1 MDHLLLSPDIGFLF
15 MPLSLCAVI
24 SICLSILFKRP
35 NQLAAPS
42 YSNDDRDFR
51 KMLQDG
57 YEKEGDQIFSIPTSN
72 LPMYI
77 VPPKFLNE
85 LHKLPEKTMSF
96 RKEMYDRF
104 LGRYTAF
111 ASNED
116 SMVKSVKVDLTRS
129 IDLLLPAMMEESD
142 YAIAESFNVSKDSWT
157 EVPLHGVSTRLIAYL
172 SGRSLVGLPLSR
184 TPEWID
190 AAINVTLNAMAGS
203 GKLWEYPSWSWPVV
217 QYFLPETKGVREYFD
232 KTAKMLAPLLKERK
246 KQVAVPEFKAPAD
259 MTTWLVQHAK
269 GDPWSLKYH
278 TRQHIVLNI
287 AAIHTT
293 SGQLTNTLYELAKRP
308 EYLEPLREEIRHH
321 AGPSAIFT
329 KQTLFQMKKLDSFL
343 REVQRMNVP
352 GLVSV
357 NRKVLSPV
365 TLSDGTALPKDISL
379 AVAADAVARDSRI
392 WGNNA
397 SEFDGFRF
405 ERLRKTP
412 ADDNRY
418 QFTSINEE
426 SLSFGHGRSACPG
439 RFFAAAEL
447 KVLVSKIIMQYDM
460 KLSDGD
466 PGQLHGYFEVVG
478 GPDHTRKILFKRRA
492 TIS

>member
-1 MDHLLLSPDIGFLF
+1 MDAILLSSGLRTLF
-15 MPLSLCAVI
+15 MPLSLCAI
-24 SICLSILFKRP
+24 IGLFCSILVKRP
-35 NQLAAPS
+35 AKFSAPL
-42 YSNDDRDFR
+42 YHNEDGDFR

-57 YEKEGDQIFSIPTSN
+57 YETERDKIFSIPTSN

-85 LHKLPEKTMSF
+85 LHKLPEKSMSF

-116 SMVKSVKVDLTRS
+116 AMVKSIKVDLTRS
-129 IDLLLPAMMEESD
+129 IEHLLPAMMEESD
-142 YAIAESFNVSKDSWT
+142 HAIAESLDLTSDSWT
-157 EVPLHGVSTRLIAYL
+157 QVPLQGVSTRLIAFL
-172 SGRSLVGLPLSR
+172 SGRTLVGLPLSR
-184 TPEWID
+184 SPEWID

-203 GKLWEYPSWSWPVV
+203 GKLWEYPAWSWPIV
-217 QYFLPETKGVREYFD
+217 QYFLPETKAVRMYFD

-246 KQVAVPEFKAPAD
+246 QRMSDPDYKPPGD
-259 MTTWLVQHAK
+259 MTQWLVQHAK

-293 SGQLTNTLYELAKRP
+293 SGQLSNTLYELAKKP
-308 EYLEPLREEIRHH
+308 EYLQPLREEIELH
-321 AGPSAIFT
+321 AGPGAILT
-329 KQTLFQMKKLDSFL
+329 KQSLFQMKKMDSFL
-343 REVQRMNVP
+343 REVQRINVP

-357 NRKVLSPV
+357 NRMVLSPV
-365 TLSDGTALPKDISL
+365 KLSDGTILPKNTSI
-379 AVAADAVARDSRI
+379 AVAADAVARDPRI
-392 WGNNA
+392 WGNP

-405 ERLRKTP
+405 EKLRKTP
-412 ADDNRY
+412 ADDNKY

-460 KLSDGD
+460 KLLDDD
-466 PGQLHGYFEVVG
+466 PGQLHGFFEVVG
-478 GPDHTRKILFKRRA
+478 GPDPTRNILFKRRA
-492 TIS
+492 